1 MSTILY
7 LSQAQQ
13 LLELAL
19 EQARQER
26 DRGVFELAR
35 GKSTLQQLQRL
46 VERVALV
53 QGLWQQLRS
62 LLGAQEQPPAPTR
75 FRPGEHWRSPDGLY
89 RVEACPLVPS
99 CVRLIPLSCSAQEP
113 IYRHPSNTSRFQRLW
128 P

>member
-26 DRGVFELAR
+26 ARGVFELAR
-35 GKSTLQQLQRL
+35 GAGGLQQWQRL
-46 VERVALV
+46 LVRVALV
-53 QGLWQQLRS
+53 QGLWQQVRS
-62 LLGAQEQPPAPTR
+62 LLGAQEQPPPPTR

-89 RVEACPLVPS
+89 RVEPCPLVPS
-99 CVRLIPLSCSAQEP
+99 CIRLIPLSCSAQEP